1 MARRYA
7 LIQED
12 RLQCVAVC
20 CSVLQCVAVWQCLAV
35 PCNVKLCGAMRG
47 SGLKCVRVGSG
58 AWQWVAV
65 RGRKID
71 TLQFKRMTCSA
82 LHYCISVLHY
92 CNSVL
97 HYCNSARALHHTTGR
112 YALVEED
119 CLYTRKIT
127 ATHHRNTLD
136 DRSALLQHTRCL
148 HHTTATHSMM
158 PHTTA
163 TH

>member
-1 MARRYA
+1 VARRYA

-20 CSVLQCVAVWQCLAV
+20 CSVLQCLAV

-71 TLQFKRMTCSA
+71 TL
-82 LHYCISVLHY
+82 
-92 CNSVL
+92 
-97 HYCNSARALHHTTGR
+97 
-112 YALVEED
+112 
-119 CLYTRKIT
+119 
-127 ATHHRNTLD
+127 
-136 DRSALLQHTRCL
+136 
-148 HHTTATHSMM
+148 
-158 PHTTA
+158 
-163 TH
+163 